1 MPAILTAGVLGLPSV
16 TAVPANKGRLPKEA
30 FYQGLEIT
38 ARLKRQFI
46 DDIESLTML
55 AVIRSKETGIP
66 EGRHVREIS
75 VIEVK
80 LKGERLPSAAL
91 EQFARFR
98 DDMTHHAAKV
108 LYVIPDGDGYKTA
121 VFRNANVNKGIH
133 EGRLYVSEQRSL
145 GDFGIRLVGSDLEQV
160 WDSLCSQTALNDETP
175 ENVDQ
180 RIAIS
185 GRIMKLSAERQ
196 RLETAHAKARQI
208 GRRNELWRQLRE
220 TTMEL
225 QRLQGEQQ

>member
-16 TAVPANKGRLPKEA
+16 TAVPASKGRLPKEA

-38 ARLKRQFI
+38 AGLKRQFV

-80 LKGERLPSAAL
+80 LKGERLPSAVL
-91 EQFARFR
+91 ERFSRFR
-98 DDMTHHAAKV
+98 DDMTHHAVKV
-108 LYVIPDGDGYKTA
+108 LYVIPDGTGYKTA
-121 VFRNANVNKGIH
+121 VFRNANVNAGIH
-133 EGRLYVSEQRSL
+133 EGRLYVSDPRSL
-145 GDFGIRLVGSDLEQV
+145 DGSGIRLVGSNLEQV
-160 WDSLCSQTALNDETP
+160 WDSLCSQTVLNDETCG
-175 ENVDQ
+175 NVDQ
-180 RIAIS
+180 RIAVRE
-185 GRIMKLSAERQ
+185 RIMRLSAEQQ

-208 GRRNELWRQLRE
+208 SRRNELWNQLRE
-220 TTMEL
+220 VTEEL
-225 QRLQGEQQ
+225 HRLQGEQQ